1 MRISQSLK
9 AIAASMSLLLS
20 MSASADRRQM
30 KILAIGNSFTVDA
43 VQDDLVPLAAADSI
57 DLIIGYPYK
66 GGTSLKQHVQYFRAD
81 STIYNYRK
89 ATPSGPMPYRPGS
102 TMKQAIADDDW
113 EWVILQTNYSGASGF
128 KEEYFPYIEVLRD
141 SLRAHLAHPDSIR
154 WGLYMTWAY
163 DKDSKHKHFPKYN
176 NDQALMYSMIADAA
190 PYVME
195 NTDIDILIPA
205 GTAIQNLRTTKA
217 FGDRM
222 NRDGYHMN
230 LDHGRYTVAC
240 VWYEALTGRSPLG
253 NPYRPKE
260 LSPYQATLCQIA
272 AHLAMQNPYQVTDM
286 SAFGSDPLI
295 AYFGDSIPQRLEIG
309 TTVAPLGGL
318 KKLDYKNLRNLR
330 NSDIRHIE
338 LSLTGLVNGSDPMSE
353 KELRDRLRQLKIDA
367 DSAGIN
373 IWSIHMPYGEDC
385 DPSAIDEKLRRAS
398 EAKYRR
404 YIDIV
409 SVLEPE
415 YILFHPS
422 ASSTSPGKREDH
434 IRQAVKT
441 ISNLNKDVKRI
452 GAQIVVENL
461 RGPNLLRPDG
471 NERGLGRTVDEM
483 TALMNALPSDIYAAV
498 DLNHIENPEILIRAL
513 GSRIKSLHV
522 SDSDQT
528 HDCHFLPGRGTNNW
542 PEIIAALYEVG
553 YTDPWLYEIKP
564 KEVQVYGEMTSAY
577 NWAYRSYLEKLFDQS
592 EL

>member
-1 MRISQSLK
+1 MCL
-9 AIAASMSLLLS
+9 ML
-20 MSASADRRQM
+20 SASGYAERRQM
-30 KILAIGNSFTVDA
+30 KILAVGNSFTVDA
-43 VQDDLVPLAAADSI
+43 VQDDLVPMAAADSI

-66 GGTSLKQHVQYFRAD
+66 GGTSLKQHLQYITAD

-102 TMKQAIADDDW
+102 TMKQAVEDDDW
-113 EWVILQTNYSGASGF
+113 ELVILQTNYSGGSGF
-128 KEEYFPYIEVLRD
+128 REEYYPYIDQVRD
-141 SLRAHLAHPDSIR
+141 SIKAHLAHPDDVR

-176 NDQALMYSMIADAA
+176 NDQNLMYSMIAEVA
-190 PYVME
+190 PFVME
-195 NTDIDILIPA
+195 NTDINIIIPA

-253 NPYRPKE
+253 NSYRPKE

-272 AHLAMQNPYQVTDM
+272 AHLAVQNPYQVTDM
-286 SAFGSDPLI
+286 SSFGPDPLI
-295 AYFGDSIPQRLEIG
+295 AHFGDSIPQRLELG
-309 TTVAPLGGL
+309 TTIGPLGGL
-318 KKLDYKNLRNLR
+318 KKLSYSNLRNLR
-330 NSDIRHIE
+330 NSDMRHIE
-338 LSLTGLVNGSDPMSE
+338 VSLTGLVNGDNPMSE
-353 KELRDRLRQLKIDA
+353 KELQKRFRKLKHDA

-373 IWSIHMPYGEDC
+373 IWSIHMPYGIDY
-385 DPSAIDEKLRRAS
+385 DASSTDEKKRRAC
-398 EAKYRR
+398 EAKYRK
-404 YIDIV
+404 YIDLV

-422 ASSTSPGKREDH
+422 ASSITPGCRTEH
-434 IRQAVKT
+434 ISQAVKT

-452 GAQIVVENL
+452 GAAIVVENL
-461 RGPNLLRPDG
+461 RGPHLLRPDG
-471 NERGLGRTVDEM
+471 TERGLGRTVDEM
-483 TALMNALPSDIYAAV
+483 CTLMDALPGDIYAAV
-498 DLNHIENPEILIRAL
+498 DLNHIANPEKLIRAL
-513 GSRIKSLHV
+513 GGRVKSLHV

-528 HDCHFLPGRGTNNW
+528 RDCHFLPGRGTNDW
-542 PEIIAALYEVG
+542 PEIIAALYETG
-553 YTDPWLYEIKP
+553 YDGPWLYEIKQ
-564 KEVQVYGEMTSAY
+564 KEVEVYGEMTSAY
-577 NWAYRSYLEKLFDQS
+577 NWAYRSYLEKLYDQS